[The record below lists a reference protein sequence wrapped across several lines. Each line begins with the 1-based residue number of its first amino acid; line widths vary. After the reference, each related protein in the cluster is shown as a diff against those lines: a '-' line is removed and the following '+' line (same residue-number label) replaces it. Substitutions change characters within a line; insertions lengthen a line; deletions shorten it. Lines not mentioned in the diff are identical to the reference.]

1 MSEGGFSSEYFLKY
15 NMTRSNI
22 SCVASCWGHMVIKL
36 ISVTYLYSVSV
47 CTLPGKGQYAAVEFV
62 AIDGGTS
69 EPQTG
74 ELCDATSQKLIRF
87 EDLNPFTYTQKT
99 MILSNTT

>member
-1 MSEGGFSSEYFLKY
+1 MQYD
-15 NMTRSNI
+15 SNI
-22 SCVASCWGHMVIKL
+22 SCAASCWGHMVITL
-36 ISVTYLYSVSV
+36 ISVTYLYSVSA